1 MNNSFFILLLTL
13 FSVVTVGTQSRA
25 QRSFEPGPTRILF
38 IYDASNSMNGKWQS
52 GVKHD
57 IANQLLSQTLDSLKD
72 SEVEMALRVYGHQTS
87 LRYGQDCD
95 DTKLEVPFAKRNAQK
110 IKSKLGDITPKGTTP
125 IALTLEKA
133 ARDFP
138 DCTNCRNI
146 IILITDGIEECDG
159 DPCAISRA
167 LQKKGVIL
175 KPFVIGIGLDDNFKN
190 TFKCIGNYYD
200 ATNEKVF
207 QNVLNIVIS
216 QALNNTTAQVNL
228 LDIDGDPTETNV
240 NMTFYNRFTQ
250 QDDYNYIHTLNS
262 RGLPDTIYI
271 DPSTNYDL
279 VVHTIPQ
286 VVKEDVSLKAG
297 QHNII
302 AVDAPQGFLNLKKNG
317 VKNFD
322 QPKAIVRKH
331 GEMQTIHV
339 QELGN
344 TEKYIVGKYDLE
356 ILTLPRTYIEGVE
369 VLQSHTTDVEIPPA
383 GLVTFIMNQPG
394 YGSIYK
400 IENNQLTWVVNL
412 NPNSRSESF
421 NLQPGTYKVVYRPRV
436 AMDTK
441 FTREK
446 TFRITS
452 GASEMVKL

>member
-1 MNNSFFILLLTL
+1 MRILSYIFL
-13 FSVVTVGTQSRA
+13 FSLVLVGTRSKA
-25 QRSFEPGPTRILF
+25 QRNFEPGPTRILF

-57 IANQLLSQTLDSLKD
+57 IAHRLLAQTLDSLKD

-95 DTKLEVPFAKRNAQK
+95 DTKLEVDFAKRNAQN
-110 IKSKLGDITPKGTTP
+110 IKKKLGEITPKGTTP

-138 DCTNCRNI
+138 DCSTCRNI

-167 LQKKGVIL
+167 LQKRGVIL
-175 KPFVIGIGLDDNFKN
+175 KPFVIGIGLDEDFKN

-200 ATNEKVF
+200 ASNEQVF
-207 QNVLNIVIS
+207 KNVLNIVVS

-262 RGLPDTIYI
+262 RGLPDTIFI
-271 DPSTNYDL
+271 DPSTEYDL
-279 VVHTIPQ
+279 VVHTLPQ
-286 VVKEDVSLKAG
+286 VKKEGVTLKAG

-302 AVDAPQGFLNLKKNG
+302 AVDAPQGFLELKKNG
-317 VKNFD
+317 VKSFD
-322 QPKAIVRKH
+322 QPNAIIRKH

-339 QELGN
+339 QELGSM
-344 TEKYIVGKYDLE
+344 EKYLVGKYDLE

-369 VLQSHTTDVEIPPA
+369 VLQSHTTEVEIPPA
-383 GLVTFIMNQPG
+383 GLLTLTMNQPG

-412 NPNSRSESF
+412 KPNTRSESF
-421 NLQPGTYKVVYRPRV
+421 DLQPGNYKVVFRPGV

-446 TFRITS
+446 TFKITS